1 MFIADYQYYCGVCRF
16 APVDFDIVILMLQ
29 ISART
34 AMCSMPRRART
45 VALCRSH
52 AHRNS
57 SAQRCAV
64 KLLVTITLT
73 VAAVAAAGAPAPTG
87 GDAEQ
92 FRPQYHFSPSRH
104 WMNDPNGMVY
114 LDDEYH
120 LFFQYNPD
128 AEVWGPMHWGHAVS
142 TDMLHWRELPIAL
155 RPDEH
160 GTIFSGSV
168 VADLLN
174 TSGLGAP
181 GRVPL
186 IALFTSHDE
195 AAKRAGR
202 VDFQTQGMAYSLDK
216 GRTWTKYAGNPVL
229 PNPGLRDF
237 RDPKVSWFE
246 PQNKWV
252 MTLVA
257 GDHVSFYSSKDLRA
271 WRHESDFGQ
280 QWGAHGG
287 VWECPDLMEMRV
299 DGESAR
305 KYVLLVSVNPGA
317 PNGGSGT
324 QYFVGEFDGHRFV
337 LDEGWQRRLRPA
349 PTTNSPAAA
358 WVDYGADDYAGVTWS
373 NLPRGRRVFLGWMS
387 NWRYAQQV
395 PTQTWRSAMTLPR
408 DLTLVRSPRGLELRA
423 MPIAEVTGLRR
434 ASVRLPAQLVRT
446 ELDMTGGLKANAG
459 RLELNLTVD
468 TAASDSTAVTFSNAV
483 GESTVFRINRA
494 QHRYELDRS
503 RSGTVDFHPQFADM
517 QSAPLPAGA
526 TITRLRVWLDHSSLE
541 IFINEGETVLTA
553 IEFPATPYTRIGL
566 EADAPIEM

>member
-1 MFIADYQYYCGVCRF
+1 
-16 APVDFDIVILMLQ
+16 
-29 ISART
+29 
-34 AMCSMPRRART
+34 MPRRART
-45 VALCRSH
+45 VAAIIIALL
-52 AHRNS
+52 AAL
-57 SAQRCAV
+57 SARAS
-64 KLLVTITLT
+64 
-73 VAAVAAAGAPAPTG
+73 VAAHASDP
-87 GDAEQ
+87 ERY
-92 FRPQYHFSPSRH
+92 RPQYHFSPSRH

-114 LDDEYH
+114 LDGEYH

-142 TDMLHWRELPIAL
+142 IDMLHWQELPIAL
-155 RPDEH
+155 RPDAH

-168 VADLLN
+168 VADLRN
-174 TSGLGAP
+174 TSGLGAQ
-181 GRVPL
+181 GRAPL

-202 VDFQTQGMAYSLDK
+202 VDFQTQSMAYSLDK

-229 PNPGLRDF
+229 PNPGSRDF

-257 GDHVSFYSSKDLRA
+257 GDQVSFYSSKDLKS
-271 WRHESDFGQ
+271 WRHESDFGR

-287 VWECPDLMEMRV
+287 VWECPDLVEMTV
-299 DGESAR
+299 DGEGTR

-324 QYFVGEFDGHRFV
+324 QYFVGDFDGHGFV
-337 LDEGWQRRLRPA
+337 LDADWQRRLRATPA
-349 PTTNSPAAA
+349 TDSTAAA
-358 WVDYGADDYAGVTWS
+358 WVDYGTDDYAGVTWS

-395 PTQTWRSAMTLPR
+395 PTQTWRGAMTLPR

-423 MPIAEVTGLRR
+423 LPIGEIAGLRR
-434 ASVRLPAQLVRT
+434 AGDHLPAQSVHT
-446 ELDMTGGLKANAG
+446 ELDLTGGLKANAG
-459 RLELNLTVD
+459 RLELDLTVD
-468 TAASDSTAVTFSNAV
+468 TAAADSTAITFSNAI

-503 RSGTVDFHPQFADM
+503 RSGTVDFHPQFADI
-517 QSAPLPAGA
+517 QSAPLPASA
-526 TITRLRVWLDHSSLE
+526 TTTRLRVWLDHSSLE

-553 IEFPATPYTRIGL
+553 IEFPTTPFTRIGL
-566 EADAPIEM
+566 EADAPIELKSAAVYALDGARRP